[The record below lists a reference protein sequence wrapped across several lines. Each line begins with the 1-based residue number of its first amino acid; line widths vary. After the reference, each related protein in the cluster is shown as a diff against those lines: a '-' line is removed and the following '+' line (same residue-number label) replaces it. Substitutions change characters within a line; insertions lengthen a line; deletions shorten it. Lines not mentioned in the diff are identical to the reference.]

1 MSTILIILAVM
12 LACSILAGIGFWYA
26 MRHRPPLAKPLP
38 FITPP
43 HRKLTDEERSA
54 VEKYVA
60 TFGKRKR
67 RGSIAVP
74 GEATA
79 ATSESLTLTSQSNN
93 VYPVTRAIT
102 RYGLS
107 TDDPQKWRYYLDA
120 IEVHLPPLWEQYITD
135 ENYVELIKTQS
146 MPLVISLN
154 GHSLVNYAVEQQPLP
169 SLVRPMST
177 NASIRKEESENVE
190 LLQVRKETPEEYSL
204 SRPDGTREALTIS
217 FAFLL
222 FFISLLVP
230 GRFMSWLAL
239 LGVVM
244 IAVSLWFLYR
254 FPGEKGLR
262 EVHCLR
268 GAPKRW
274 GLFGESNQGQNNI
287 SLGIID
293 LIYPAHWQPY
303 VAHDLGQITDIEIYL
318 NRQVV
323 RQGRFLSLQDE
334 VRNFPVQRWRKN
346 VVLACGS
353 LLVLALLVSWI
364 PLSMPL
370 KLSLAWIKGT
380 ESIEVN
386 GVDRLA
392 AMSLNIGDSLKVSG
406 TGMCSVPGNYQSNR
420 SYAYMPFDCSAIYWN
435 NAAPLPQPQSD
446 IIDKASALLDA
457 TNKQLHPETNT
468 DPKLNPQ
475 LASAIQKSGMILLDD
490 FSELVLK
497 TQDLCSLQQDC
508 VRLKNALVNLGNA
521 KDWDTL
527 VHRADSGQ
535 LNGMNVLLRPVSAEA
550 LENLVNT
557 ATSTFFS
564 RETRRAAE
572 NLNSPP
578 PGGFLIIS
586 DEGHQLVNQPQPAV
600 SLFDLDA
607 PAQWSELQRMSG
619 MLLHTPFAA
628 RGIITNISTDANGTR
643 HIALHN
649 EPDAMA
655 LWRYLATSLLLVVL
669 IACALANGL
678 LALRRIHRNRL
689 RMADIQQYYDKCF
702 NHHLSTMQSVRSL
715 F

>member
-1 MSTILIILAVM
+1 MSTILIVLVIVLV
-12 LACSILAGIGFWYA
+12 CSGLAGIGFWYA

-38 FITPP
+38 FISPP
-43 HRKLTDEERSA
+43 CRKLTDDERRA

-60 TFGKRKR
+60 SLAKQSRP
-67 RGSIAVP
+67 AVP
-74 GEATA
+74 GEKHPLFDN
-79 ATSESLTLTSQSNN
+79 LTLTAQSNN

-107 TDDPQKWRYYLDA
+107 TDDPHKWRYYLDEV
-120 IEVHLPPLWEQYITD
+120 EVHLPPHWEQYITD
-135 ENYVELIKTQS
+135 ENYVELIRTQTI
-146 MPLVISLN
+146 PLVISLN
-154 GHSLVNYAVEQQPLP
+154 GHSLVNYGTEQPALP
-169 SLVRPMST
+169 ALVRPGST

-190 LLQVRKETPEEYSL
+190 LLQVRKETLEEYQL
-204 SRPDGTREALTIS
+204 TRPDGTREAVTIT

-230 GRFMSWLAL
+230 ATLMGWLAL
-239 LGVVM
+239 LGCAM
-244 IAVSLWFLYR
+244 IGASVWSLFHIPAQKR
-254 FPGEKGLR
+254 MR
-262 EVHCLR
+262 DIHCLR

-274 GLFGESNQGQNNI
+274 GLFGESNQEQSNI
-287 SLGIID
+287 TLGIID
-293 LIYPAHWQPY
+293 LAYPPHWLPY
-303 VAHDLGQITDIEIYL
+303 VAHDLGQTTDIEIYL
-318 NRQVV
+318 NRHVV

-334 VRNFPVQRWRKN
+334 VRNFPIQRWRKN

-353 LLVLALLVSWI
+353 LLVMAMLISWI
-364 PLSMPL
+364 PLSMPI

-380 ESIEVN
+380 ESLEVN
-386 GVDRLA
+386 DVDKLA
-392 AMSLNIGDSLKVSG
+392 AQSLHVGDILKVNG
-406 TGMCSVPGNYQSNR
+406 TGMCSVPDNYQSNR
-420 SYAYMPFDCSAIYWN
+420 SYAYMPFDCSAVYWN
-435 NAAPLPQPQSD
+435 NASPLPQPQSD
-446 IIDKASALLDA
+446 IIDKASALLEA
-457 TNKQLHPETNT
+457 TTRQLHPETNT

-490 FSELVLK
+490 FADLVLK
-497 TQDLCSLQQDC
+497 TQDLCSQQQDC

-527 VHRADSGQ
+527 VRRADSGQ

-557 ATSTFFS
+557 ATSSFFF

-578 PGGFLIIS
+578 PGGFLIVS
-586 DEGHQLVNQPQPAV
+586 DEGRQLVNQPQPTV

-607 PAQWSELQRMSG
+607 PSQWRELQRLSG
-619 MLLHTPFAA
+619 MLLHTPFSAS
-628 RGIITNISTDANGTR
+628 GIITSLSVDANGTR

-655 LWRYLATSLLLVVL
+655 MWRYLGTTLLLAVL
-669 IACALANGL
+669 LACALVNAL
-678 LALRRIHRNRL
+678 LALRRIHRNRQ
-689 RMADIQQYYDKCF
+689 RMANIQQYYDKCF
-702 NHHLSTMQSVRSL
+702 NHNLSTMQSVRSM

>member
-1 MSTILIILAVM
+1 MSTFIVILAVM
-12 LACSILAGIGFWYA
+12 LACSLVAGIGYWYA

-38 FITPP
+38 FISPP
-43 HRKLTDEERSA
+43 CRKLTDEERAA
-54 VEKYVA
+54 VETYIA
-60 TFGKRKR
+60 SLGKPRQ
-67 RGSIAVP
+67 P
-74 GEATA
+74 GGVRSTRQTREPDALALTA
-79 ATSESLTLTSQSNN
+79 QSNN
-93 VYPVTRAIT
+93 VYPVTRSIT

-107 TDDPQKWRYYLDA
+107 TDDPQKWRYYLDEV
-120 IEVHLPPLWEQYITD
+120 EVHLPPLWEQYIAE
-135 ENYVELIKTQS
+135 ENYVELIRTQTL
-146 MPLVISLN
+146 PLVISLN
-154 GHSLVNYAVEQQPLP
+154 GHSLISYAIEQPALP
-169 SLVRPMST
+169 PLVRPMAT

-190 LLQVRKETPEEYSL
+190 LLQVRKESPEEYQL
-204 SRPDGTREALTIS
+204 SRADGTREAVAIC
-217 FAFLL
+217 FGFLL
-222 FFISLLVP
+222 FFLSLVLP
-230 GRFMSWLAL
+230 GSAMIGIALA
-239 LGVVM
+239 GCAI
-244 IAVSLWFLYR
+244 IAVSLWFMYR

-262 EVHCLR
+262 DVHCLR
-268 GAPKRW
+268 GSPKRW
-274 GLFGESNQGQNNI
+274 GLFGESNQEQSNI

-293 LIYPAHWQPY
+293 LVYPAHWQPY
-303 VAHDLGQITDIEIYL
+303 VAHDLGQVTDVDIYL

-346 VVLACGS
+346 LVLACGS
-353 LLVLALLVSWI
+353 LLVLVMLFTWI
-364 PLSMPL
+364 PLSMPI
-370 KLSLAWIKGT
+370 KLSLAWVKGT

-386 GVDRLA
+386 SVNQ
-392 AMSLNIGDSLKVSG
+392 LNALPLHVGDSLKVNG

-420 SYAYMPFDCSAIYWN
+420 TYAYMPFDCSAIYWN

-446 IIDKASALLDA
+446 IIDRAAALLD
-457 TNKQLHPETNT
+457 TTTRQLHPETNT

-490 FSELVLK
+490 FSDLVLK
-497 TQDLCSLQQDC
+497 TQELCSQQQDC

-527 VHRADSGQ
+527 IHRADSGK
-535 LNGMNVLLRPVSAEA
+535 LSGMNVLLRPVSAEA

-572 NLNSPP
+572 TLNSPP

-586 DEGHQLVNQPQPAV
+586 DEGRQMVTQPQSSV

-607 PAQWSELQRMSG
+607 PAQWRELQRLSG

-628 RGIITNISTDANGTR
+628 SGIITSISTDANGTR

-655 LWRYLATSLLLVVL
+655 QWRYLGTALLMVAL
-669 IACALANGL
+669 IASVIINGL
-678 LALRRIHRNRL
+678 LALRRIHRNRM
-689 RMADIQQYYDKCF
+689 RMAEIQQYYDKCF
-702 NHHLSTMQSVRSL
+702 NHNLSTMQSVRSL

>member
-1 MSTILIILAVM
+1 MSTIIIILAIVM
-12 LACSILAGIGFWYA
+12 ACSMLAGIGYWYA

-38 FITPP
+38 FINPP
-43 HRKLTDEERSA
+43 CRKLTDEERAA
-54 VEKYVA
+54 VEKYIA
-60 TFGKRKR
+60 ALAKQRQQPAARAGKKPQEPE
-67 RGSIAVP
+67 G
-74 GEATA
+74 
-79 ATSESLTLTSQSNN
+79 LTLTAQSNN

-120 IEVHLPPLWEQYITD
+120 VEVHLPPLWEQYIAD
-135 ENYVELIKTQS
+135 ENYVELIRTQT

-154 GHSLVNYAVEQQPLP
+154 GHSLVNYVVEQPALPPLA
-169 SLVRPMST
+169 RTMST

-190 LLQVRKETPEEYSL
+190 LLRVRKETSEEYQL
-204 SRPDGTREALTIS
+204 SRPDGTREAATIC

-222 FFISLLVP
+222 FFLSLILP
-230 GRFMSWLAL
+230 GSMMIWMVL
-239 LGVVM
+239 LGSAM

-254 FPGEKGLR
+254 FPGENGLR
-262 EVHCLR
+262 DVHCLR

-274 GLFGESNQGQNNI
+274 GLFGESNQEQSNI

-293 LIYPAHWQPY
+293 LIYPSHWQPY
-303 VAHDLGQITDIEIYL
+303 VAHDLGQVTDVDIYL

-346 VVLACGS
+346 LVLACGS
-353 LLVLALLVSWI
+353 LLVLVMLVSWI
-364 PLSMPL
+364 PLSMPI
-370 KLSLAWIKGT
+370 KLSLAWVKGT
-380 ESIEVN
+380 ESLEVN
-386 GVDRLA
+386 SVDKLN
-392 AMSLNIGDSLKVSG
+392 AMSLHIGDSLKVSG

-420 SYAYMPFDCSAIYWN
+420 SYAFMPFDCSAIYWN
-435 NAAPLPQPQSD
+435 NATPLPQPQSD
-446 IIDKASALLDA
+446 IIDKAAALLE
-457 TNKQLHPETNT
+457 TTTSQLHPETNT

-490 FSELVLK
+490 FSDLVLK
-497 TQDLCSLQQDC
+497 TQDLCSQQQDC

-527 VHRADSGQ
+527 IHRADSGR

-586 DEGHQLVNQPQPAV
+586 DEGRQLVNQPQPSV
-600 SLFDLDA
+600 PLFDLDA
-607 PAQWSELQRMSG
+607 PSQWRELQHMSG
-619 MLLHTPFAA
+619 MLLHTPFTAS
-628 RGIITNISTDANGTR
+628 GIITSITTDANGTR

-649 EPDAMA
+649 EPDALA
-655 LWRYLATSLLLVVL
+655 QWRYLGTALLMVVL
-669 IACALANGL
+669 AGCALINGL
-678 LALRRIHRNRL
+678 LALRRVHRNRL
-689 RMADIQQYYDKCF
+689 RMAEIQQYYDKCF
-702 NHHLSTMQSVRSL
+702 NHNLSAMQSVRSL

>member
-1 MSTILIILAVM
+1 MSTFITLLAVM
-12 LACSILAGIGFWYA
+12 LACTLIAGIVFWYA

-38 FITPP
+38 FISPP
-43 HRKLTDEERSA
+43 CRKLTAEERSA
-54 VEKYVA
+54 VENYVA
-60 TFGKRKR
+60 SLAKPHGSTRATRKSR
-67 RGSIAVP
+67 EPDAL
-74 GEATA
+74 ALTA
-79 ATSESLTLTSQSNN
+79 QSNN
-93 VYPVTRAIT
+93 VYPVTRSIT

-107 TDDPQKWRYYLDA
+107 TDDAHQWRYYLDEV
-120 IEVHLPPLWEQYITD
+120 EVHLPPLWEQYIAE
-135 ENYVELIKTQS
+135 ENYVELIRTQS
-146 MPLVISLN
+146 LPLVVSLN
-154 GHSLVNYAVEQQPLP
+154 GHSLINYAVEQPALP
-169 SLVRPMST
+169 PLVRAMST

-190 LLQVRKETPEEYSL
+190 LLQVRKETAQEYQL
-204 SRPDGTREALTIS
+204 SRAEGTREAVAICCG
-217 FAFLL
+217 FLL
-222 FFISLLVP
+222 FFLCLVLP
-230 GRFMSWLAL
+230 GSMMTWFAL
-239 LGVVM
+239 LGCAI

-254 FPGEKGLR
+254 FPGSSSLR
-262 EVHCLR
+262 DVHCLR

-274 GLFGESNQGQNNI
+274 GLFGESNQEQSNI

-303 VAHDLGQITDIEIYL
+303 VAHDLGQTTDVEIYL

-346 VVLACGS
+346 LVLACGS
-353 LLVLALLVSWI
+353 LLVLVMLVTWI
-364 PLSMPL
+364 PLGMPL
-370 KLSLAWIKGT
+370 KLSLAWVKGT

-386 GVDRLA
+386 SVDK
-392 AMSLNIGDSLKVSG
+392 LNALPLHIGDSLKVSG

-435 NAAPLPQPQSD
+435 NATPLPLPQSD
-446 IIDKASALLDA
+446 IIDKAAALLD
-457 TNKQLHPETNT
+457 TTTRQLHPETNT

-490 FSELVLK
+490 FSDLVLK
-497 TQDLCSLQQDC
+497 TQDLCSQQQDC
-508 VRLKNALVNLGNA
+508 VRLKNALVNLGNG
-521 KDWDTL
+521 KDWDSL
-527 VHRADSGQ
+527 IHRADSGK

-557 ATSTFFS
+557 ATSTFFA

-572 NLNSPP
+572 TLNSPP

-586 DEGHQLVNQPQPAV
+586 DEGRQMVNQPQPSV

-607 PAQWSELQRMSG
+607 PAQWRELQRMSD

-628 RGIITNISTDANGTR
+628 NGIITSISTDANGTR

-655 LWRYLATSLLLVVL
+655 QWRYLGTALLMLVL
-669 IACALANGL
+669 IASAAINGL

-689 RMADIQQYYDKCF
+689 RMAEIQQYYDKCF
-702 NHHLSTMQSVRSL
+702 NHNLSSMQSVRSL

>member
-1 MSTILIILAVM
+1 MSTYIVILAVM
-12 LACSILAGIGFWYA
+12 LACSLLAGIGYWFA

-38 FITPP
+38 FISPP
-43 HRKLTDEERSA
+43 NRKLTDEERAA
-54 VEKYVA
+54 VEKY
-60 TFGKRKR
+60 
-67 RGSIAVP
+67 IALLVKQQQHSSARSAKKP
-74 GEATA
+74 REPQA
-79 ATSESLTLTSQSNN
+79 LTLTAQSNN
-93 VYPVTRAIT
+93 VYPVTRSIT

-107 TDDPQKWRYYLDA
+107 TDDPQKWRYYLDEV
-120 IEVHLPPLWEQYITD
+120 EVHLPPLWEQYIAE
-135 ENYVELIKTQS
+135 ENHVELIRTQTL
-146 MPLVISLN
+146 PLVISLN
-154 GHSLVNYAVEQQPLP
+154 GHSLVNYAVEQPALP
-169 SLVRPMST
+169 PLVRPMST

-190 LLQVRKETPEEYSL
+190 LLQVRKETSEEYQL
-204 SRPDGTREALTIS
+204 SRADGTREAVAIC

-222 FFISLLVP
+222 FFLSLVLP
-230 GRFMSWLAL
+230 GSLMGWIAL
-239 LGVVM
+239 LGCLM

-254 FPGEKGLR
+254 FPGAKGLR
-262 EVHCLR
+262 DVHCLR

-274 GLFGESNQGQNNI
+274 GLFGESNQEQSNI

-303 VAHDLGQITDIEIYL
+303 VAHDLGQTTDVDMYL

-346 VVLACGS
+346 LVLACGS
-353 LLVLALLVSWI
+353 LLVLVMLFTWI
-364 PLSMPL
+364 PLSMPI
-370 KLSLAWIKGT
+370 KLSLAWVKGT

-386 GVDRLA
+386 SVDK
-392 AMSLNIGDSLKVSG
+392 LNALPLHIGDILKVGG

-435 NAAPLPQPQSD
+435 NAAPLPQPQSE
-446 IIDKASALLDA
+446 IIDKASALLD
-457 TNKQLHPETNT
+457 TTTRQLHPETNT

-490 FSELVLK
+490 FSDLVLK
-497 TQDLCSLQQDC
+497 TQDLCSQQQDC

-521 KDWDTL
+521 KDWDSL
-527 VHRADSGQ
+527 IHRADSGK

-557 ATSTFFS
+557 ATSSFFA

-578 PGGFLIIS
+578 PGGFLIVS
-586 DEGHQLVNQPQPAV
+586 DEGRQMVMQPQPSV
-600 SLFDLDA
+600 PLFDLDA
-607 PAQWSELQRMSG
+607 PSQWRELQRMSG

-628 RGIITNISTDANGTR
+628 SGIITSITTDANGTR

-655 LWRYLATSLLLVVL
+655 QWRYLGTTLLMLVL
-669 IACALANGL
+669 IASAVINGL

-689 RMADIQQYYDKCF
+689 RMAEIQQYYDKCF
-702 NHHLSTMQSVRSL
+702 NHNLNTMQSVRSL

>member
-1 MSTILIILAVM
+1 MSTILIVLVIVLV
-12 LACSILAGIGFWYA
+12 CSGLAGIGFWYA

-38 FITPP
+38 FISPP
-43 HRKLTDEERSA
+43 CRKLTDDERRA

-60 TFGKRKR
+60 SLARLSR
-67 RGSIAVP
+67 PAVP
-74 GEATA
+74 GEKHAFHDN
-79 ATSESLTLTSQSNN
+79 LTLTAQSNN

-107 TDDPQKWRYYLDA
+107 TDDPHKWRYYLDEV
-120 IEVHLPPLWEQYITD
+120 EVHLPPHWEQYITD
-135 ENYVELIKTQS
+135 ENYVELIRTQTI
-146 MPLVISLN
+146 PLVISLN
-154 GHSLVNYAVEQQPLP
+154 GHSLVNYGTDQQSLP
-169 SLVRPMST
+169 ALVRPGST

-190 LLQVRKETPEEYSL
+190 LLQVRKETLEEYQL
-204 SRPDGTREALTIS
+204 TRPDGTREAVTIT

-230 GRFMSWLAL
+230 ASLMLWLVM
-239 LGVVM
+239 LGCIM
-244 IAVSLWFLYR
+244 IGASIWSLFHI
-254 FPGEKGLR
+254 PGQKR
-262 EVHCLR
+262 MRDIHCLR

-274 GLFGESNQGQNNI
+274 GLFGESNQEQSNI
-287 SLGIID
+287 TLGIID
-293 LIYPAHWQPY
+293 LAYPPHWLPY
-303 VAHDLGQITDIEIYL
+303 VAHDLGQTTDVEIYL

-334 VRNFPVQRWRKN
+334 VRNFPIQRWRKN

-353 LLVLALLVSWI
+353 LLVMALLVSWI
-364 PLSMPL
+364 PLSMPI

-380 ESIEVN
+380 ESLEVSS
-386 GVDRLA
+386 VDKLA
-392 AMSLNIGDSLKVSG
+392 AQSLHVGDILKVNG
-406 TGMCSVPGNYQSNR
+406 TGMCSVPDNYQSNR
-420 SYAYMPFDCSAIYWN
+420 SYAYMPFDCSAVYWN
-435 NAAPLPQPQSD
+435 NASPLPQPQSD
-446 IIDKASALLDA
+446 IIDKASALLEA
-457 TNKQLHPETNT
+457 TTRQLHPETNT

-490 FSELVLK
+490 FADLVLK
-497 TQDLCSLQQDC
+497 TQDLCSQQQDC

-527 VHRADSGQ
+527 VRRADSGQ

-550 LENLVNT
+550 LENLVST
-557 ATSTFFS
+557 ATSSFFF

-578 PGGFLIIS
+578 PGGFLIAS
-586 DEGHQLVNQPQPAV
+586 DEGRQLVNQPQPSV

-607 PAQWSELQRMSG
+607 PSQWRELQRLSG
-619 MLLHTPFAA
+619 MLLHTPFSAS
-628 RGIITNISTDANGTR
+628 GIITGLSVDANGTR

-655 LWRYLATSLLLVVL
+655 MWRYLGTALLLTVL
-669 IACALANGL
+669 LVCGLVNAL
-678 LALRRIHRNRL
+678 LALRRIHRNRQ
-689 RMADIQQYYDKCF
+689 RMANIQQYYDKCF
-702 NHHLSTMQSVRSL
+702 NHNLSTMQSVRSM

>member
-1 MSTILIILAVM
+1 MSTILIVLVIVLV
-12 LACSILAGIGFWYA
+12 CSGLAGIGFWYA
-26 MRHRPPLAKPLP
+26 MRRRPPLAKPLP
-38 FITPP
+38 FISPP
-43 HRKLTDEERSA
+43 CRKLTDDERRA

-60 TFGKRKR
+60 SLGR
-67 RGSIAVP
+67 RSRSAAP
-74 GEATA
+74 GEKR
-79 ATSESLTLTSQSNN
+79 SLSDNLTLTAQSSN

-107 TDDPQKWRYYLDA
+107 TDDPHKWRYYLDEV
-120 IEVHLPPLWEQYITD
+120 EVHLPPHWEQYITD
-135 ENYVELIKTQS
+135 ENYVELIRTQTI
-146 MPLVISLN
+146 PLVISLN
-154 GHSLVNYAVEQQPLP
+154 GHSLINYGSDQTALPALVQPG
-169 SLVRPMST
+169 ST

-190 LLQVRKETPEEYSL
+190 LLQVRKETLEEYQL
-204 SRPDGTREALTIS
+204 TRPDGTREAVTIT

-230 GRFMSWLAL
+230 ASLMGWLVL
-239 LGVVM
+239 LGCAM
-244 IAVSLWFLYR
+244 IIVSVWSLFHIPAQKR
-254 FPGEKGLR
+254 MR
-262 EVHCLR
+262 DIHCLR

-274 GLFGESNQGQNNI
+274 GLFGESNQEQSNI
-287 SLGIID
+287 TLGIID
-293 LIYPAHWQPY
+293 LAYPPHWLPY
-303 VAHDLGQITDIEIYL
+303 VAHDLGQTTDIEIYL

-334 VRNFPVQRWRKN
+334 VRNFPIQRWRKN
-346 VVLACGS
+346 VMLACGS
-353 LLVLALLVSWI
+353 LLVMALLISWI
-364 PLSMPL
+364 PLSMPI

-380 ESIEVN
+380 ESLQVSN
-386 GVDRLA
+386 VDTLA
-392 AMSLNIGDSLKVSG
+392 AQTLHVGDILKVNG
-406 TGMCSVPGNYQSNR
+406 TGMCSVPDNYQSNR
-420 SYAYMPFDCSAIYWN
+420 SYAYMPFDCSAVYWN

-446 IIDKASALLDA
+446 IIDKASALLE
-457 TNKQLHPETNT
+457 TTTRQLHPETNS

-490 FSELVLK
+490 FADLVLK
-497 TQDLCSLQQDC
+497 TQDLCSQQQEC

-527 VHRADSGQ
+527 VRRADSGQ

-557 ATSTFFS
+557 ATSSFFF

-578 PGGFLIIS
+578 PGGFLIVS
-586 DEGHQLVNQPQPAV
+586 DEGRQLVNQPQPTV

-607 PAQWSELQRMSG
+607 PSQWRELQRLSG
-619 MLLHTPFAA
+619 MLLHTPFNAS
-628 RGIITNISTDANGTR
+628 GIITSLWVDANGTR

-655 LWRYLATSLLLVVL
+655 MWRYLGTTLLLAVL
-669 IACALANGL
+669 LACTLVNAL
-678 LALRRIHRNRL
+678 LALRRIHRNRQ
-689 RMADIQQYYDKCF
+689 RMADIQLYYDKCF
-702 NHHLSTMQSVRSL
+702 NHNLSTMQSVRSM

>member
-38 FITPP
+38 FISPP
-43 HRKLTDEERSA
+43 HRKLTSEERSA

-60 TFGKRKR
+60 SFGKRKR
-67 RGSIAVP
+67 RGSVSVP
-74 GEATA
+74 GETA
-79 ATSESLTLTSQSNN
+79 SGAESLALTSQSNN
-93 VYPVTRAIT
+93 VYPVTHAIT

-120 IEVHLPPLWEQYITD
+120 VEVHLPPLWEQYITD

-146 MPLVISLN
+146 IPLVISLN
-154 GHSLVNYAVEQQPLP
+154 GHSLVNYAVEQPPLP
-169 SLVRPMST
+169 PLVRPMST

-190 LLQVRKETPEEYSL
+190 LLQVRKETPEEYAL
-204 SRPDGTREALTIS
+204 SRPDGTREALSIS

-222 FFISLLVP
+222 FFTSLLVP
-230 GRFMSWLAL
+230 GRFMIWLLL
-239 LGVVM
+239 LGVM
-244 IAVSLWFLYR
+244 IIAVSLWFLYR

-268 GAPKRW
+268 GAAKRW
-274 GLFGESNQGQNNI
+274 GLFGESNQGQNNV

-293 LIYPAHWQPY
+293 LIYPSHWQPY
-303 VAHDLGQITDIEIYL
+303 VNHDLGQITDVEIYL

-353 LLVLALLVSWI
+353 LLALALLVSWI

-370 KLSLAWIKGT
+370 KLSLAWVKGT

-386 GVDRLA
+386 GVDQLA
-392 AMSLNIGDSLKVSG
+392 AISLNIGDSLKVNG

-420 SYAYMPFDCSAIYWN
+420 SYAWLPFDCSAVYWN

-446 IIDKASALLDA
+446 IIDKASALLDS
-457 TNKQLHPETNT
+457 TNKQLHPETNS

-490 FSELVLK
+490 FSDLVIK
-497 TQDLCSLQQDC
+497 TQSLCNQQQDC

-557 ATSTFFS
+557 ATSTFFA

-586 DEGHQLVNQPQPAV
+586 DEGRQLVNQSQPTV

-607 PAQWSELQRMSG
+607 RAQWIELQRMSG
-619 MLLHTPFAA
+619 MLLHTPFSAK
-628 RGIITNISTDANGTR
+628 GIITGLSTDANGTR
-643 HIALHN
+643 HIALHT

-655 LWRYLATSLLLVVL
+655 LWRYLATSLLLVAL
-669 IACALANGL
+669 IVCALTNAL
-678 LALRRIHRNRL
+678 LALRRIHRNRV

-702 NHHLSTMQSVRSL
+702 NHHLGTIQSVRSL